1 MSFLKQYFDLT
12 KEYQEKYGTRT
23 LVLMQCG
30 AFFEVY
36 AKKDK
41 DGTIYG
47 SNIVEYCSIT
57 DLKRAY
63 KSPGHIM
70 AGFRDYEI
78 DRYIRKIQDHGI
90 TSVVYEEYDT
100 AKDGTKLRRLQGV
113 YSPGTYIQD
122 DDSQISNNIM
132 CIWIEEKKTRFMNK
146 KIIGMTNIDIITGR
160 TSLFE
165 HVEDNEHSP
174 TTYDEVERFH
184 SVYYPSEVI
193 IISNMEECKINDIV
207 SFANIIPKTL
217 HKISYENG
225 ENVKNKIVKRCFLQN
240 FQQEVV
246 EKFFSPD
253 ISKSLFNNHSDSVY
267 AMASMTYML
276 QFLAEH
282 SPHLAEKL
290 KEPIFE
296 NYNSRV
302 ILANHSLEQLNI
314 IPKTVR
320 GKCSSILTLLDNNIT
335 AIGKRRFKRN
345 LLNPSYDVDFLE
357 NEYAIG
363 SYIQDHKDIC
373 DQWRKNMYDLKDL
386 EKMYR
391 FIISEKIHP
400 QSIPII
406 MSNIEI
412 IKELFS
418 NLLAEHKFLASYI
431 DRPCGIDYCNIIN
444 QFLKST
450 FIMETCD
457 TMSGSIDYSTV
468 FIQKEQD
475 ENLDNLILML
485 DNSQEKLEDII
496 KVYNNVVKSVDKN
509 SKTTEYIKI
518 HETEKGRI
526 SLHITKRRG
535 VLLKDAL
542 INVDIVE
549 EYKKLELINA
559 TTTNSSLSNKYIDSL
574 CNNISE
580 YKKSIQERQEIV
592 YKKILQSMKEFQHEF
607 EAIIHIV
614 GCLDN
619 WQNISVMNN
628 KFSLCRPIIDN
639 STDVSY
645 ATITDLYHPL
655 IQSLQQDELY
665 VANNLDLNSDQGPRG
680 MLLYGTNAV
689 GKTSYIKSVGISII
703 MAQAGLFA
711 PASHMIYKPYQN
723 IMTRI
728 LGNDNIFKG
737 LSTFAVEM
745 IELRVILKMANQYS
759 LILGDELCSGTE
771 IDSAKS
777 IFISGLQWLY
787 NRNASFIFAT
797 HLHEIANYNEIQSME
812 KLVLKHLS
820 VIYDSGS
827 NALIYDRKLRD
838 GPGES
843 MYGLEV
849 CKSLNL
855 PAEFLS
861 NAIELRN
868 KYNSTSANH
877 LLLNSSTSQYNSQ
890 KIIGMCE
897 MCNKEP
903 AEHVHHLQHQKN
915 ANEKGF
921 IGNTHKNHLGNLMSL
936 CNDCHHKIHSG
947 KNEQYAKRK
956 TTSGKKVLK
965 KVLS

>member
-1 MSFLKQYFDLT
+1 
-12 KEYQEKYGTRT
+12 
-23 LVLMQCG
+23 MQCG

-36 AKKDK
+36 AKKK
-41 DGTIYG
+41 DDGSIHG

-113 YSPGTYIQD
+113 YSPGTYIPD
-122 DDSQISNNIM
+122 DDPQLSNNIM
-132 CIWIEEKKTRFMNK
+132 CIWVEEKTTRFINK
-146 KIIGMTNIDIITGR
+146 KIIGMTNIDIITGH

-165 HVEDNEHSP
+165 HVEDNDHSP
-174 TTYDEVERFH
+174 TTYDEIERFH
-184 SVYYPSEVI
+184 SIYYPSEVI
-193 IISNMEECKINDIV
+193 LISNMDEGKIDDIV
-207 SFANIIPKTL
+207 SFANITPKTL
-217 HKISYENG
+217 HKISYVNKEIT
-225 ENVKNKIVKRCFLQN
+225 KNKIAKRCFLQN
-240 FQQEVV
+240 FQQEIV
-246 EKFFSPD
+246 ERFFSPN
-253 ISKSLFNNHSDSVY
+253 ISQSLFTSYSESVY
-267 AMASMTYML
+267 AMASMTYIL

-296 NYNSRV
+296 NYSGRL

-314 IPKTVR
+314 IPKNLN
-320 GKCSSILTLLDNNIT
+320 GKCSSILTLLDNNIS

-345 LLNPSYDVDFLE
+345 LLNPSYDEDFLE
-357 NEYAIG
+357 KEYEIG
-363 SYIQDHKDIC
+363 TYIQEHKDLC
-373 DQWRKNMYDLKDL
+373 DQWRKSMYDLKDL

-391 FIISEKIHP
+391 FIISEKITP
-400 QSIPII
+400 QYMPVI
-406 MSNIEI
+406 MSNIEAVR
-412 IKELFS
+412 EMFS
-418 NLLAEHKFLASYI
+418 HVLAEHEFLASYI
-431 DRPCGIDYCNIIN
+431 DRPHGIDYCNIIN
-444 QFLKST
+444 QFLKNT
-450 FIMETCD
+450 FRMEICD
-457 TMSGSIDYSTV
+457 AMSGSIDYSTV
-468 FIQKEQD
+468 FIKKEQD
-475 ENLDNLILML
+475 EVLDNYCFLL
-485 DNSQEKLEDII
+485 NNAQQELNKII
-496 KVYNNVVKSVDKN
+496 EIYNNIVKTVDKN
-509 SKTTEYIKI
+509 SRTTEYVKI
-518 HETEKGRI
+518 HETEKGGI

-535 VLLKDAL
+535 ILLKDAL
-542 INVDIVE
+542 KNAEVSS
-549 EYKKLELINA
+549 EYKTLELIAA
-559 TTTNSSLSNKYIDSL
+559 TTSNSSLTNKYIDSL
-574 CNNISE
+574 CNNITE
-580 YKKSIQERQEIV
+580 YKKSIQTRQEIV
-592 YKKILQSMKEFQHEF
+592 YKQILQTMKEFQQEF

-619 WQNISVMNN
+619 WQNLSVMNS
-628 KFSLCRPIIDN
+628 KFSLCRPNIDN

-665 VANNLDLNSDQGPRG
+665 VANDLDLNSSNSPRG

-689 GKTSYIKSVGISII
+689 GKTSYIKSVGIAII
-703 MAQAGLFA
+703 MAQAGLFV

-728 LGNDNIFKG
+728 LGNDNMFKG

-777 IFISGLQWLY
+777 IFVSGLQWLY
-787 NRNASFIFAT
+787 ERNSSFIFAT
-797 HLHEIANYNEIQSME
+797 HLHEIANYDEIQAME

-820 VIYDSGS
+820 VIYDMGT
-827 NALIYDRKLRD
+827 NALVYDRKLRD

-855 PAEFLS
+855 PSDFLS

-877 LLLNSSTSQYNSQ
+877 LFLNASTSQYNSQ
-890 KIIGMCE
+890 KILGMCE
-897 MCNKEP
+897 MCKSET

-915 ANEKGF
+915 ANDKGF
-921 IGNTHKNHLGNLMSL
+921 IGIAHKNHLGNLMSL
-936 CNDCHHKIHSG
+936 CHVCHHEIHSG
-947 KNEQYAKRK
+947 KNEQYTKRK
-956 TTSGKKVLK
+956 TTSGKRVLK
-965 KVLS
+965 KVSS

>member
-1 MSFLKQYFDLT
+1 
-12 KEYQEKYGTRT
+12 
-23 LVLMQCG
+23 
-30 AFFEVY
+30 
-36 AKKDK
+36 
-41 DGTIYG
+41 
-47 SNIVEYCSIT
+47 
-57 DLKRAY
+57 
-63 KSPGHIM
+63 M

-122 DDSQISNNIM
+122 DDSQLSNNIM
-132 CIWIEEKKTRFMNK
+132 CIWVEEKTTRFTNK

-165 HVEDNEHSP
+165 HVEDNDHNP
-174 TTYDEVERFH
+174 TTYDEIERFH

-193 IISNMEECKINDIV
+193 IISNMEENKIDDIV
-207 SFANIIPKTL
+207 SFANITPKTL
-217 HKISYENG
+217 HKISYEKE
-225 ENVKNKIVKRCFLQN
+225 ENIKNKIAKRCFLQN
-240 FQQEVV
+240 FQQEII
-246 EKFFSPD
+246 EKFFSLT
-253 ISKSLFNNHSDSVY
+253 ISQSLFNSHSDSVY

-314 IPKTVR
+314 IPKNIR

-345 LLNPSYDVDFLE
+345 LLNPSYDGDFLE
-357 NEYAIG
+357 KEYDIG
-363 SYIQDHKDIC
+363 TYIQDHKELC
-373 DQWRKNMYDLKDL
+373 TEWRKHMYDLKDL

-391 FIISEKIHP
+391 FIISEKILP
-400 QSIPII
+400 QSMPII
-406 MSNIEI
+406 MINIESVQ
-412 IKELFS
+412 ELFS
-418 NLLAEHKFLASYI
+418 HVLAEHDFLASYI
-431 DRPCGIDYCNIIN
+431 DRPHGIDYCNIIN
-444 QFLKST
+444 QFLKNT
-450 FIMETCD
+450 FRIEICD
-457 TMSGSIDYSTV
+457 SMSGTIDYSTV
-468 FIQKEQD
+468 FIQKRQD
-475 ENLDNLILML
+475 EELDNLILKLNESQQDL
-485 DNSQEKLEDII
+485 DNII
-496 KVYNNVVKSVDKN
+496 YVYNNIVKSVDKN

-526 SLHITKRRG
+526 TLHITKRRG
-535 VLLKDAL
+535 ILLKEAL
-542 INVDIVE
+542 KNAEVSS
-549 EYKKLELINA
+549 EYKTLELIAA
-559 TTTNSSLSNKYIDSL
+559 TTSNSSLTNKYIDTL

-580 YKKSIQERQEIV
+580 FKKRIQERQEIV
-592 YKKILQSMKEFQHEF
+592 YKKILQSMKEFQQEF

-619 WQNISVMNN
+619 WQNLSMMNT

-645 ATITDLYHPL
+645 ATMTDLYHPL
-655 IQSLQQDELY
+655 IQALQQDEIY
-665 VANNLDLNSDQGPRG
+665 VANNLDLNSEQGPRG

-689 GKTSYIKSVGISII
+689 GKTSYIKSVGIAII

-777 IFISGLQWLY
+777 IFVSGLQWLY
-787 NRNASFIFAT
+787 ERNASFIFAT
-797 HLHEIANYNEIQSME
+797 HLHEIANYNEIQAME

-855 PAEFLS
+855 PSEFLS

-877 LLLNSSTSQYNSQ
+877 LLLNASTSQYNSQ

-897 MCNKEP
+897 MCNSQP

-936 CNDCHHKIHSG
+936 CHDCHHKIHSG

-956 TTSGKKVLK
+956 TTSGKTVLK
-965 KVLS
+965 KVSS